1 MKASNSCAVR
11 IRHSGVFPE
20 TDVCSCLL
28 AHFRGRG
35 GRILIQHTS
44 QEDVMDFLPL
54 VILSLVGYTVFV
66 MLFIR
71 FIGMLRH
78 KDNVALK

>member
-1 MKASNSCAVR
+1 M
-11 IRHSGVFPE
+11 E
-20 TDVCSCLL
+20 
-28 AHFRGRG
+28 
-35 GRILIQHTS
+35 
-44 QEDVMDFLPL
+44 FLPL

-78 KDNVALK
+78 KDGVALKG

>member
-1 MKASNSCAVR
+1 
-11 IRHSGVFPE
+11 
-20 TDVCSCLL
+20 
-28 AHFRGRG
+28 
-35 GRILIQHTS
+35 
-44 QEDVMDFLPL
+44 MDFLPL